1 MQPRGRRGS
10 TGVPSEG
17 TPGQSAT
24 EIAPQIP
31 KRVGLGLARNQVPAA
46 GVGTLLAAA
55 RGAQGAGA
63 GHPITPGA
71 QAEIRGRETER

>member
-17 TPGQSAT
+17 TPRQSAT

-31 KRVGLGLARNQVPAA
+31 KRVGLARTQVPAA
-46 GVGTLLAAA
+46 DVGTLLAAA